1 MKILKASSYR
11 SLAESIVPPNVISAF
26 RRFRDDRTHKANL
39 KKLYTYFFNNTL
51 FGFYGQHL
59 GSQFKSREDSGELAG
74 IRDILLSNAADCTF
88 IDVGA
93 NQGLFTLLALSCP
106 QVKTIIA
113 IEPCFQNYQLL
124 LRNISLFESHQT
136 LGIHTQQGTKFA
148 SPKVLGLHLAIGDQ
162 NKPQALYGGLEGASL
177 LKGWGNMQHTY
188 EEYVQVATLDFITT
202 LTTQVN
208 SKKVIKIDVEGLED
222 KVLLGA
228 KELIS
233 SGNAEFIVEASLS
246 ENKTLNDEQFKHLF
260 EFMFSSEMEA
270 FTFPGGEAVDMRT
283 VEAWIE
289 QARDGSRLHATIP
302 NRTLN
307 IHFKPRHEIKIP
319 EPSVI

>member
-1 MKILKASSYR
+1 MKILKANSYR
-11 SLAESIVPPNVISAF
+11 SLAESVLPPAAIRIF

-39 KKLYTYFFNNTL
+39 KKIYTYFFNNTL

-59 GSQFKSREDSGELAG
+59 GSQFKSREDNGELAG
-74 IRDILLSNAADCTF
+74 IRDILHNNAADCTF

-93 NQGLFTLLALSCP
+93 NQGLFTLIALSCP
-106 QVKTIIA
+106 QIKTIIA

-124 LRNISLFESHQT
+124 LRNISLFESQQIQEVQT
-136 LGIHTQQGTKFA
+136 QEGTISP

-188 EEYVQVATLDFITT
+188 DEYVQVATLDFITT
-202 LTTQVN
+202 LTTQAN
-208 SKKVIKIDVEGLED
+208 SKKVVKIDVEGLED

-233 SGNAEFIVEASLS
+233 SGKAEFIVEASLS
-246 ENKTLNDEQFKHLF
+246 ENQTPNDEQFKNLF

-289 QARDGSRLHATIP
+289 QARHGSYLHASIP

-307 IHFKPRHEIKIP
+307 IHFKPRHERTP
-319 EPSVI
+319 LRNHQ